1 MQQSVST
8 ILPASDSAIAIIK
21 EEHRS
26 IGYVVH
32 TLQRLLHDVANHK
45 SEADFA
51 LIATMLYYIDSFTDR
66 CHHPKED
73 EHLFK
78 RLRNR
83 TNAANAVLDEL
94 QEQHANGAR
103 SMNCLVQTFVQWQG
117 GAPHG
122 LRPFSQT
129 VDSYAESLWQHME
142 LEESGALVL
151 AREHLLDEDW
161 RAIND
166 AFRANED
173 PLFGPHVRDEFL
185 KLKQRIVNRLPTKF
199 TRRRSSAA

>member
-1 MQQSVST
+1 MQHSVST

-32 TLQRLLHDVANHK
+32 TLQRLLRDVANHK
-45 SEADFA
+45 SGPDFA
-51 LIATMLYYIDSFTDR
+51 MIATMLYYIDSFTDR

-78 RLRNR
+78 RLRSR
-83 TNAANAVLDEL
+83 TKRANALLDEL
-94 QEQHANGAR
+94 QEQHASGAR
-103 SMNCLVQTFVQWQG
+103 SMNCLIQTFVHWQG

-129 VDSYAESLWQHME
+129 VDGYAESLWRHME
-142 LEESGALVL
+142 LEE
-151 AREHLLDEDW
+151 
-161 RAIND
+161 
-166 AFRANED
+166 
-173 PLFGPHVRDEFL
+173 
-185 KLKQRIVNRLPTKF
+185 T
-199 TRRRSSAA
+199 AA